1 MRQQLDISLM
11 DDRWVA
17 GTTDR
22 FFRNMS
28 ARDRLLLQMI
38 YLSEFNWVQIA
49 SLLDCSIQT
58 ARQQHHD
65 ILSYLRGHIGIEV
78 EEAVAG

>member
-1 MRQQLDISLM
+1 MKQQLDISLM
-11 DDRWVA
+11 DDQWVA

-28 ARDRLLLQMI
+28 TRDRSLLQMV
-38 YLSEFNWVQIA
+38 YLSEFSWVQIA
-49 SLLDCSIQT
+49 ALLKCSTQT
-58 ARQQHHD
+58 ASQQHQD

-78 EEAVAG
+78 EEVLE